1 MKNILKT
8 MGLVALSGIFFTA
21 CNEDD
26 NTGESVIDYTPAT
39 ITLASTSPTMI
50 DESGIDGTDAST
62 YQIEVVATLA
72 EPQPVNAVI
81 DLVQVGGSADSADF
95 EGHTITIPAG
105 STTGSATVD
114 ILQTGDIEG
123 DETLVI
129 GGSSRANF
137 NIASF
142 EHTVTITNDYIN
154 TFIDLELD
162 WEGEVTIEEEDVS
175 STTVELCAI
184 DFDVVLFDASTF
196 ANLGYLMAT
205 ASCPESDS
213 YSFGDGEYLL
223 IAELYDNPHAGF
235 GDTSDVPLTLNFN
248 HEYFDNSGSIV
259 VTGAFNL
266 SATTGQAPIAY
277 LTVSNGGQTYE
288 VTAY

>member
-1 MKNILKT
+1 MNKIFKNI
-8 MGLVALSGIFFTA
+8 GLLALTGILFTA

-26 NTGESVIDYTPAT
+26 NTNESVVDYSTAT
-39 ITLASTSPTMI
+39 VTLSTLSPTSI
-50 DESGIDGTDAST
+50 DESAIDTDVEST
-62 YQIEVVATLA
+62 YQIEIVATLA
-72 EPQPVNAVI
+72 ETQPVNAVI
-81 DLVQVGGSADSADF
+81 DLVQTGGTADSADF

-105 STTGSATVD
+105 SLSGSATVD

-154 TFIDLELD
+154 TFIDLDLD
-162 WEGEVTIEEEDVS
+162 WDGQVTIEEEDVS

-184 DFDVVLFDASTF
+184 DFDVVLFDAATF

-213 YSFGDGEYLL
+213 YFFGDGEYLL

-235 GDTSDVPLTLNFN
+235 GDTTDVPLTLNFN
-248 HEYFDNSGSIV
+248 HEYFDNSGSIEV
-259 VTGAFNL
+259 AGAFNL
-266 SATTGQAPIAY
+266 SSTSGQYPIAY